1 MIKIKI
7 IIIKNKN
14 KNKKKLYSYY
24 RSSKSTSSRLLSA
37 KLVSALAAIVTV
49 VADPPSSPLPSLSDW
64 LNPLL
69 LLILC

>member
-14 KNKKKLYSYY
+14 KNKKMLHLYY
-24 RSSKSTSSRLLSA
+24 RSSKSTSSLLLPA
-37 KLVSALAAIVTV
+37 KLVSALAAV
-49 VADPPSSPLPSLSDW
+49 VADPPSFPLPLLSDW
-64 LNPLL
+64 PNPLL